1 MKIKG
6 RVIFV
11 GSLLLALVLA
21 GFIFFKFYFVF
32 GDGVKAGELNQFMLK
47 GYVFKTYEGRLIMS
61 GVRGRAAGSGT
72 SIESYTFEFSVENPA
87 VADSLMRLSGKTVEL
102 HYKEYLGALPW
113 RGMQKTVVD
122 RIISVS
128 SPNIAAGAPISEW

>member
-1 MKIKG
+1 MTTFKKFLVWFTVAI
-6 RVIFV
+6 
-11 GSLLLALVLA
+11 VLA
-21 GFIFFKFYFVF
+21 AGLFIYFRFYFVF

-113 RGMQKTVVD
+113 RGMEKTIVD

-128 SPNIAAGAPISEW
+128 EPSR